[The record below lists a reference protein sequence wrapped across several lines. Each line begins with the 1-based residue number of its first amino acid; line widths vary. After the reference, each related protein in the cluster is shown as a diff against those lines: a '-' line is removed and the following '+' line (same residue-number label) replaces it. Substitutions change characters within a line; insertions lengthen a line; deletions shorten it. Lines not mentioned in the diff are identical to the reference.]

1 MPISPYRL
9 GATTTIALQCDKRF
23 SYCLYVPRGYVAEGE
38 RSRPVLTLVHGS
50 DRRPQQLRDEFAT
63 FCEEH
68 RCIAL
73 APLFPA
79 GIEAPDEFDGY
90 KYLGGSPHTHPPHT
104 PLRYDHVLLA
114 MLDEVQAVYG
124 VDTGRF
130 LLFGFSGGAH
140 FAHRFLLLHPDRLLA
155 VSVAAPGAVT
165 LLDERRDWPAGI
177 RGMDRRFGA
186 QPDLAQVARV
196 PVQLVVGGM
205 DTDTSGIAVSRD
217 HPAWIEGVN
226 DQGVSRVQRLEA
238 LRGSLASAGVRAQHE
253 VVTGGSHNLTD
264 VVPAAKRFLSRVLDP
279 RGQAEAAG

>member
-1 MPISPYRL
+1 MPISPQRL
-9 GATTTIALQCDKRF
+9 GATTTIALQVDKRF
-23 SYCLYVPRGYVAEGE
+23 SYCLYVPRGYVAEGG
-38 RSRPVLTLVHGS
+38 RSLPVLALVHGS
-50 DRRPQQLRDEFAT
+50 DRRPQQLRDEFAA

-90 KYLGGSPHTHPPHT
+90 KYLGGGD
-104 PLRYDHVLLA
+104 LRYDHILLA

-124 VDTGRF
+124 ADTGRF

-165 LLDERRDWPAGI
+165 LLDGRRDWPAGI
-177 RGMDRRFGA
+177 RGMDRLFGA
-186 QPDLAQVARV
+186 QPDLSEVARV

-205 DTDTSGIAVSRD
+205 DMDTSAIAVSRD

-226 DQGVSRVQRLEA
+226 DQGISRVQRLEA
-238 LRGSLASAGVRAQHE
+238 LRGSLASAGIRAQHE

-264 VVPAAKRFLSRVLDP
+264 VLPPARRFLSRVLAT
-279 RGQAEAAG
+279 RGQGEAAG

>member
-1 MPISPYRL
+1 MPISPHRL
-9 GATTTIALQCDKRF
+9 GATTVIALQCDKRF
-23 SYCLYVPRGYVAEGE
+23 SYCLYVPAACVAEAG
-38 RSRPVLTLVHGS
+38 RSVPVLALIHGS
-50 DRRPQQLRDEFAT
+50 DRRPQQLRDEFAA

-90 KYLGGSPHTHPPHT
+90 KYLGGGD
-104 PLRYDHVLLA
+104 LRYDHVLLA
-114 MLDEVQAVYG
+114 MLDEVRAVYG
-124 VDTGRF
+124 ADTGRF

-140 FAHRFLLLHPDRLLA
+140 FAHRFLLLHPGRLRA

-165 LLDERRDWPAGI
+165 LLDAERDWPAGI
-177 RGMDRRFGA
+177 RGMDRLFGA
-186 QPDLAQVARV
+186 QPDLPRIARV

-205 DTDTSGIAVSRD
+205 DTDTSGIAVSTD

-238 LRGSLASAGVRAQHE
+238 LQVSLASAGVRAQHE
-253 VVTGGSHNLTD
+253 VVTGGRHNLAD
-264 VVPAAKRFLSRVLDP
+264 VAPPAKRFLSGVLEACD
-279 RGQAEAAG
+279 QAEAAG

>member
-1 MPISPYRL
+1 MPISPHRL

-38 RSRPVLTLVHGS
+38 RSLPVLALVHGS
-50 DRRPQQLRDEFAT
+50 DRRPQQLRDEFAA

-90 KYLGGSPHTHPPHT
+90 KYLGAGD
-104 PLRYDHVLLA
+104 LRYDHVLLA

-124 VDTGRF
+124 ADTGRF

-165 LLDERRDWPAGI
+165 LLDGRRDWPAGI
-177 RGMDRRFGA
+177 RGMDRLFGA
-186 QPDLAQVARV
+186 QPDRSQVARV

-205 DTDTSGIAVSRD
+205 DTDTSAIAVSRD

-264 VVPAAKRFLSRVLDP
+264 VLPPARRFLSCVLAT
-279 RGQAEAAG
+279 RGQGDAAG

>member
-1 MPISPYRL
+1 MPIPAYRL

-23 SYCLYVPRGYVAEGE
+23 SYCLYVPRGYAAEGG
-38 RSRPVLTLVHGS
+38 RSLPVLALVHGS
-50 DRRPQQLRDEFAT
+50 DRRPQQLRDEFAA

-68 RCIAL
+68 GCIAL

-79 GIEAPDEFDGY
+79 AIEAPDEFDGY
-90 KYLGGSPHTHPPHT
+90 KYLGGSPHAHPSP
-104 PLRYDHVLLA
+104 PLRYDRVLLA

-165 LLDERRDWPAGI
+165 LLDGRRDWPAGI
-177 RGMDRRFGA
+177 RGMDRLFGA
-186 QPDLAQVARV
+186 QPDPSRVARV

-205 DTDTSGIAVSRD
+205 DTDTSAIAVSRD

-226 DQGVSRVQRLEA
+226 DQGVSRVQRLGA
-238 LRGSLASAGVRAQHE
+238 LRDSLAAAGVRAQHE
-253 VVTGGSHNLTD
+253 VVPGGGHNLTD
-264 VVPAAKRFLSRVLDP
+264 VVPPAKRFLSRVLAEG
-279 RGQAEAAG
+279 GQAEARG